1 MILSEGVL
9 SSQHRAP
16 AKHQSTVKGS
26 GLEMMSEKIKFFMS
40 FRGRLMLLLS
50 SFLVLTIV
58 LVLALDRWVQKRA
71 AQEVRQQ
78 SAQVKDA
85 VNNSFSDF
93 AQAIGMAIQNLNSE
107 RYLYKQIQDKEIDL
121 PDTVKHIIVADEFGA
136 VSDTTVEDLKG
147 KRITVPKTESI
158 EEHAGDPIE
167 GELEIHGSSS
177 KTFNLP
183 FTSSRGLY
191 WIVIVTNPEAIT
203 NRIDSASSTLSD
215 KSRELSNVRLI
226 ATTALLII
234 ALGIAVMIGWS
245 FTKPIQELA
254 SSAQRVAAGD
264 LDFRVNVDRRDE
276 VGQLA
281 ATFNEMIAGLKSERE
296 LEDKLNTAERQAAI
310 GRLTQAVAHEIR
322 NPLNVINLSIDHVAT
337 KYAPEDD
344 KRREQLTRILSSIR
358 DEVARLKRLVNDLLN
373 YGRPARLA
381 VETVDVRKLVDET
394 IALVRPQAE
403 EQGVE
408 VTLEGDPSPVEVR
421 GDRER
426 LKSCFSNIAIN
437 ALQAMPGGGE
447 LNVRIAKLDGTVEI
461 TMGDTGV
468 GISEEALGKIFE
480 PYFSTKQA
488 GFGLGLAVTKTI
500 VEEHRGS
507 IDVRSG
513 PRRGAEFTVRLP
525 SADSRTAV
533 EV

>member
-1 MILSEGVL
+1 
-9 SSQHRAP
+9 
-16 AKHQSTVKGS
+16 
-26 GLEMMSEKIKFFMS
+26 
-40 FRGRLMLLLS
+40 MLLLS

-58 LVLALDRWVQKRA
+58 LVLALDKWAQKRA
-71 AQEVRQQ
+71 TEEVRQQ

-85 VNNSFSDF
+85 VDKGFSDF
-93 AQAIGMAIQNLNSE
+93 AHAIGMAIQNLNSE
-107 RYLYKQIQDKEIDL
+107 RYLYKQIQDKEVDL

-136 VSDTTVEDLKG
+136 VSDTTIEDLKG
-147 KRITVPKTESI
+147 KTITVPKTESI
-158 EEHAGDPIE
+158 EEHSGNPIE
-167 GELEIHGSSS
+167 GELEIRGSSS
-177 KTFNLP
+177 KTYNIP
-183 FTSSRGLY
+183 FTSAKGLY

-203 NRIDSASSTLSD
+203 NRIDSASSTLSE
-215 KSRELSNVRLI
+215 KSRELSNVRLL
-226 ATTALLII
+226 ATTGLLIL
-234 ALGIAVMIGWS
+234 ALGIAVIIGWS
-245 FTKPIQELA
+245 FTRPIQKLA
-254 SSAQRVAAGD
+254 TAAQRVAAGD
-264 LDFRVNVDRRDE
+264 LDFQVDADRRDE

-281 ATFNEMIAGLKSERE
+281 GTFNEMIAGLKSKRE
-296 LEDKLNTAERQAAI
+296 LEEKLNTAERQAAI

-344 KRREQLTRILSSIR
+344 KRRDQLTRILSSIR
-358 DEVARLKRLVNDLLN
+358 DEVARLKRLVSDLLN

-394 IALVRPQAE
+394 LALVRPQAD

-408 VTLEGDPSPVEVR
+408 VTLEGDSKPAEVR

-437 ALQAMPGGGE
+437 ALQAMPSGGQ
-447 LNVRIAKLDGTVEI
+447 LSVRVAKMDGIIEV

-468 GISEEALGKIFE
+468 GISEEALSKIFE

-500 VEEHRGS
+500 VEEHQGS
-507 IDVRSG
+507 INVRSE

-525 SADSRTAV
+525 SADAKPAAA
-533 EV
+533 